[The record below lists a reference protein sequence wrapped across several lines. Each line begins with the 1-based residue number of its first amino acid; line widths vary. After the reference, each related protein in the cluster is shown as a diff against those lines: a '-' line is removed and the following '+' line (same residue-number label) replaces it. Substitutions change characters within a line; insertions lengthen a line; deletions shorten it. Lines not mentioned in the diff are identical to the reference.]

1 MRRMGLIGTAA
12 RAGREIVSVLLPSP
26 CVVCAGELPLRD
38 RHGSC
43 CDSCWSALPRIV
55 PPRCERCALPWSCS
69 TGTSPFTCAD
79 CIADPPPLDW
89 IDAWG
94 LYEDGLSE
102 LLQAF
107 KFRNHDFMSRHLG
120 ALLGE
125 VYEARG
131 DRDFD
136 VVVPVPMHRS
146 RRRARG
152 FNQAGLLGAVL
163 SSAAGLRLDETLLA
177 KNEERESQAGLP
189 KAQRRANA
197 RGAYLADPRVAG
209 RSILLVDD
217 IATTGETLR
226 ACAVELT
233 RRKARR
239 VAALVVARTP

>member
-1 MRRMGLIGTAA
+1 M
-12 RAGREIVSVLLPSP
+12 
-26 CVVCAGELPLRD
+26 
-38 RHGSC
+38 
-43 CDSCWSALPRIV
+43 ALPRIV
-55 PPRCERCALPWSCS
+55 PPRCDRCALPWN
-69 TGTSPFTCAD
+69 TTAGAVPFTCAD

-94 LYEDGLSE
+94 LYEGGLAE

-107 KFRNHDFMSRHLG
+107 KFRNHDFMARHLG
-120 ALLGE
+120 ELLGE
-125 VYEARG
+125 TYEARG

-136 VVVPVPMHRS
+136 VVVPVPIHNS

-152 FNQAGLLGAVL
+152 FNQAALLGTSL
-163 SSAAGLRLDETLLA
+163 SRATGLPLDERMLA
-177 KNEERESQAGLP
+177 KSEAREPQAGLP

-197 RGAYLADPRVAG
+197 RGAYAADPKVAG
-209 RSILLVDD
+209 LRVLLVDD

-233 RRKARR
+233 RRKARG

>member
-1 MRRMGLIGTAA
+1 MGLVSLIDAA
-12 RAGREIVSVLLPSP
+12 TRAGREIVSVLLPSP
-26 CVVCAGELPLRD
+26 CVVCGGELPVRD
-38 RHGSC
+38 RRGSC
-43 CDSCWSALPRIV
+43 CAACWAAMPRIV
-55 PPRCERCALPWSCS
+55 PPRCERCALPWN
-69 TGTSPFTCAD
+69 TNLVAGPFTCAD

-94 LYEDGLSE
+94 LYEKGLSE

-107 KFRNHDFMSRHLG
+107 KFRSHDFMARHLG
-120 ALLGE
+120 ELLAE
-125 VYEARG
+125 TWAARG

-136 VVVPVPMHRS
+136 VVVPVPIHRS

-152 FNQAGLLGAVL
+152 FNQAALLGAVL
-163 SSAAGLRLDETLLA
+163 SKATGLPLDETLLA
-177 KNEERESQAGLP
+177 KTEAREPQAGLP

-197 RGAYLADPRVAG
+197 GGAYAADPKVAG
-209 RSILLVDD
+209 RRVLLVDD